1 MAISSEFSTAAARTR
16 AAAHSVRIIG
26 GAWKRTHLPVLDMG
40 ELRPTPDRVRETLF
54 NWLGQGLD
62 GLVCLDLFAGSGA
75 LGFEAASRGAARV
88 LMVERQ
94 LRIVQQLRC
103 NREKLAAQ
111 TIEIVHADALKFA
124 CGLAAGSFD
133 LIFLDP
139 PFATNLLEPALKLCM
154 PLVRIGGAIYIES
167 SRSLARGKQLVLPT
181 DAISTGDPSGLALTG
196 EQMEWSVVRHGRA
209 GAVHYH
215 LLRRLASQAGDILPS
230 DGETA

>member
-16 AAAHSVRIIG
+16 GAAHSVRIIG
-26 GAWKRTHLPVLDMG
+26 GVWKRTHLPVLDMG

-54 NWLGQGLD
+54 NWLGQRLD
-62 GLVCLDLFAGSGA
+62 GLVCLDLFAGSGV

-94 LRIVQQLRC
+94 VRIVQQLRH
-103 NREKLAAQ
+103 NQEKLAAQ
-111 TIEIVHADALKFA
+111 TIEIVHAEALKFA
-124 CGLAAGSFD
+124 SGLAAGSFD

-139 PFATNLLEPALKLCM
+139 PFAANLLEPALKLCM
-154 PLVRIGGAIYIES
+154 PLVRRGGVIYIES
-167 SRSLARGKQLVLPT
+167 SRSLKQRDLPT
-181 DAISTGDPSGLALTG
+181 DATSTDDPSGLALTG